1 MNNLFINLRVM
12 PMSII
17 ALCDG
22 VLCFEA
28 KEPDAKFSMPVRIES
43 AQLVDEFT
51 KRFKIDLDEHGSYQV
66 RHAFDFFAAGELLEL
81 EEFDSWGGGSS
92 MRLGL
97 KLYWI
102 EHSSLVRGGA

>member
-1 MNNLFINLRVM
+1 MNNIFINLRIM

-17 ALCDG
+17 ALSDG

-66 RHAFDFFAAGELLEL
+66 RYAFDFFAAGELFEL
-81 EEFDSWGGGSS
+81 EELDPWGGAGS
-92 MRLGL
+92 MRLGV

-102 EHSSLVRGGA
+102 EQSSLVRGGA